1 MPGALRGMRVLL
13 VEDDADI
20 RDVFALLIKAEGA
33 QVITAATGQEAID
46 LARHHDFDV
55 VLTDLGL
62 PDLVGDVV
70 IRHIIATARRRPWI
84 VVITG
89 YGEPFVGHARK
100 AGADLVLT
108 KPIVWEWVLDRLDT
122 LVGRQRAA

>member
-1 MPGALRGMRVLL
+1 MRCAACGCWW

-20 RDVFALLIKAEGA
+20 RDVFALLITAEGA
-33 QVITAATGQEAID
+33 QVITAATGHEAID
-46 LARHHDFDV
+46 LAHDHHFDV

-62 PDLVGDVV
+62 PDMLGDVA
-70 IRHIIATARRRPWI
+70 IRHIIAAARRRPW
-84 VVITG
+84 VVAMTDHD
-89 YGEPFVGHARK
+89 EPFIGRARH

-108 KPIVWEWVLDRLDT
+108 KPIVWEWVLDRLHT

>member
-1 MPGALRGMRVLL
+1 MSAALRGMRILL

-33 QVITAATGQEAID
+33 HVITAATGQEAIN

-62 PDLVGDVV
+62 PDFVGDVV
-70 IRHIIATARRRPWI
+70 IRHIIAAARQRPWI
-84 VVITG
+84 VVVTG
-89 YGEPFVGHARK
+89 YDEPFVGRARK